1 MTPLL
6 AVIDMQRVFGE
17 PDSAWLAPRFAEI
30 VGPVR
35 RLVGAFGPRV
45 VFTRFVAPAVPA
57 GAWRRYYDQWPFALQ
72 PAGARIYELVD
83 EFAGQPGRTLDATT
97 FSKWGPELAGLTG
110 GPGGDPGQLVLA
122 GVSTDCCVLSTALA
136 AADAGVSVRVVADAC
151 AGVTDESHRQALDIL
166 RLYGPLVE
174 VVSVTDIVDEVGRA
188 AGTMAEAGP
197 SAGRA
202 AATVGEAGPAAGR
215 VDEAGPAAGR
225 VGEAGPAAGA
235 SGEAA
240 GGAGLGWALA
250 SGRAPVPP
258 TALR

>member
-17 PDSAWLAPRFAEI
+17 PDSPWLAPRFAEI

-35 RLVGAFGPRV
+35 RLTGAFQPRV
-45 VFTRFVAPAVPA
+45 IFTRFVAPAVPA

-83 EFAGQPGRTLDATT
+83 AFAGQPGPTLDATT
-97 FSKWGPELAGLTG
+97 FSKWGPQLAGLTG

-136 AADAGVSVRVVADAC
+136 AADAGVAVRVVADAC
-151 AGVTDESHRQALDIL
+151 AGVTDESHRQALEIL

-174 VVSVTDIVDEVGRA
+174 VVSVTDI
-188 AGTMAEAGP
+188 T
-197 SAGRA
+197 
-202 AATVGEAGPAAGR
+202 
-215 VDEAGPAAGR
+215 
-225 VGEAGPAAGA
+225 GEAGPAAGA
-235 SGEAA
+235 
-240 GGAGLGWALA
+240 
-250 SGRAPVPP
+250 R
-258 TALR
+258 